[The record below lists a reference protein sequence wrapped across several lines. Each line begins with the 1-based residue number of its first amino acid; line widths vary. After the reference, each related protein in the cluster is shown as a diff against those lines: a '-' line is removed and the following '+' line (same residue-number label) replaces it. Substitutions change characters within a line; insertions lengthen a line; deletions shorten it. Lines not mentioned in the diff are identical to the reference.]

1 MKAAVLTE
9 LNQPLKIFDVEVP
22 PLREGEVLVKLA
34 YSGVCHSQL
43 MEARGHRGPD
53 SYLPHLLGHE
63 GTGVV
68 EQIGPGV
75 TKVEPG
81 DKVILGWIRGS
92 GKDARGISYQHGSTK
107 VNAGGVTTFNEKA
120 IVAENRL
127 TLLPHGVPMDVAV
140 LFGCAIPTGAGI
152 VLNKM
157 KPQDNSTIAVFGLG
171 GIGLS
176 ALMATQLFKCSKVIG
191 IDVSDEKLELAKSFG
206 ATHTINAAKTD
217 VLATIKDLTNNNG
230 VDYSVEASGNAR
242 TIELAFSS
250 IRKNGG
256 LCVFASH
263 PANGEKINLDP
274 YDLICGKKI
283 EGTWGGE
290 CNPDR
295 DIPLFGDLYRQGK
308 LPLEKLL
315 SHRYKIEDINEAL
328 IDLENKRVAR
338 PLIEINPSLGV

>member
-1 MKAAVLTE
+1 MKAAILTE
-9 LNQPLKIFDVEVP
+9 LNQPLKILDVEVP
-22 PLREGEVLVKLA
+22 PLREGEVLVSLA

-53 SYLPHLLGHE
+53 NYLPHLLGHE
-63 GTGVV
+63 GSGVV
-68 EQIGPGV
+68 ESVGPGV
-75 TKVEPG
+75 TKVKSG

-92 GKDARGISYQHGSTK
+92 GKDARGISYQHNGTK

-127 TLLPHGVPMDVAV
+127 VKLPSGVPMDVAV

-152 VLNKM
+152 VLNKI
-157 KPQDNSTIAVFGLG
+157 KPKDGSTIAIFGLG

-176 ALMATQLFKCSKVIG
+176 ALMATQVFKCAKVIG
-191 IDVSDEKLELAKSFG
+191 IDVSPEKLALAKSFG
-206 ATHTINAAKTD
+206 ATDVINANEVDPIAK
-217 VLATIKDLTNNNG
+217 IKELTNNNG
-230 VDYSVEASGNAR
+230 VDYSVEASGRAR
-242 TIELAFSS
+242 TIEDAFNSV
-250 IRKNGG
+250 RKNGG

-263 PANGEKINLDP
+263 PPNGEKISIDP

-290 CNPDR
+290 CDPDR
-295 DIPLFGDLYRQGK
+295 DIPIFGELYRQGK

-315 SHRYKIEDINEAL
+315 SARYKIENINEAL
-328 IDLENKRVAR
+328 IDLENKKVAR